1 MNYLAHTLLGA
12 PDGERIVGQMLGDFA
27 AGVDLQKLRPG
38 VRHGV
43 LRHRAIDAFT
53 DAHPIVRAA
62 KARFEPPFRRF
73 AGIIVDVAFDHFL
86 ARHFDRFSEIELSE
100 FTRSVYAALDAHGDQ
115 LSPRLAQVLPS
126 MTRHDWL
133 ASYTQLE
140 NVERA
145 FHGLARRIR
154 RENPLSRAIEPV
166 RADYAAL
173 ERDFEEFFPE
183 LLRFEREA
191 SSGGEQSVE

>member
-12 PDGERIVGQMLGDFA
+12 PDRERIVGQLLGDFA
-27 AGVDLQKLRPG
+27 AGMDLERLRPG
-38 VRHGV
+38 VRQGV

-53 DAHPIVRAA
+53 DTHPIVRSA

-73 AGIIVDVAFDHFL
+73 AGIIIDVAFDHFL
-86 ARHFDRFSEIELSE
+86 ARHFERFSEIPLPD
-100 FTRSVYAALDAHGDQ
+100 FTLSVYAALDAHGDQ
-115 LSPRLAQVLPS
+115 LSPRLVEVLPS

-133 ASYTQLE
+133 ASYAHLE

-145 FHGLARRIR
+145 FHGLARRVR
-154 RENPLSRAIEPV
+154 RENPLLRAIEPV

-173 ERDFEEFFPE
+173 ERDFEDFFPE

-191 SSGGEQSVE
+191 SSGGEQSVQ